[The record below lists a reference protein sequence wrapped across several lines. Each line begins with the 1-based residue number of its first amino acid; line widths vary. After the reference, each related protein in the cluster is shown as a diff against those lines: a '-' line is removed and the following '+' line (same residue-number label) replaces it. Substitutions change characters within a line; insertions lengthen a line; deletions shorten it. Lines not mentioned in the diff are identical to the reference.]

1 MEVQGASGKEIGMG
15 IEQWE
20 GEDNL
25 NNVRKLI
32 ISYNPCALIKKRTK
46 LSKEKNPSWFL
57 RKMELCPETNQE
69 EVYICSHFYV
79 WSIWAKCSQG

>member
-1 MEVQGASGKEIGMG
+1 M
-15 IEQWE
+15 
-20 GEDNL
+20 

-79 WSIWAKCSQG
+79 